1 MNNVFENPAFSM
13 SALTAAINI
22 LPNNYGLMESMGL
35 FPPKPVRFRSV
46 AVEEKNGVLTLL
58 PTMPVGSPGTVG
70 VRSKRKLPPALM
82 PRWPSSY
89 PCASC

>member
-46 AVEEKNGVLTLL
+46 EIGRAHV
-58 PTMPVGSPGTVG
+58 
-70 VRSKRKLPPALM
+70 
-82 PRWPSSY
+82 
-89 PCASC
+89 